1 MSPTLPI
8 HDVLDDIRDA
18 LEAGPSAVIQAPP
31 GAGKTTGVPLALL
44 EAPFLAGQK
53 IVMLEPRRLAA
64 RASAT
69 RMAEMLGEQVGKTV
83 GYRIRMEKKT
93 SEATRI
99 EVVTEGILTR
109 MIQSDPE
116 LSGIGLV
123 IFDEFHERNLNS
135 DLGLALTLE
144 CQGVL
149 RDDLRILIMSA
160 TLDAAPAAA
169 LLGDAPVITSE
180 GRAFP
185 VTTCHLPLKEPTPT
199 RRDIEAACARA
210 VARGLAEEEGDMLVF
225 LPGAGEIRR
234 VEERL
239 RKMDLPPQT
248 DLYPLFGAL
257 TKADQ
262 DKAIKPSPAGRRK
275 VVLATAIAET
285 SLTIDGVTLVVDAGL
300 MRVSR
305 FSPGSG
311 MGRLVTLP
319 VSKASADQRRGRA
332 GRTAPGTCYRL
343 WSEARTTTLTP
354 FTAPE
359 ILSAD
364 LAPLVLELA
373 LWGVTD
379 PAELTWLDVP
389 PEGSCAQ
396 ARDVLQKLGA
406 LDEKG
411 RITAHGKA
419 MTRPGVHPRLAHMI
433 LMAKEKKAG
442 PEACLL
448 AALLTERDPLTGG
461 RNETDIRLRMEAM
474 MQKGSR
480 GQTLNPGA
488 AARIRETSR
497 QLSARLGVKGAAKDP
512 ALAGRLV
519 SLAFPDRIAMA
530 RPGRPGHFQMASGGG
545 AVIHESDPLAFE
557 PFVAVADLDGNR
569 QNARVYLAAPLTMEA
584 LEADHGHRI
593 AAEEK
598 VFWNEKKG
606 RVEAVTRRSL
616 GAVILSEKPLK
627 KPDAGAVTDALIQG
641 IQSRGLSVLP
651 WNKTTRS
658 LQARVLFLRNHAG
671 FDELPDLSET
681 ALETSAPQWLAPFL
695 IGITSMGALSKMDLA
710 GALTALIPY
719 AWHRKIDRMA
729 PTHMAIPSGTRIPL
743 DYGTGEPPV
752 LAARIQQLFGLT
764 ETPKVADGRIHV
776 TCHLLSPA
784 SRPMQVTRDLSSFWT
799 NTYPEVKKELKARYP
814 KHPWPDDPLTAVATN
829 RAKPKGRG

>member
-8 HDVLDDIRDA
+8 HDVLDEIRDA
-18 LEAGPSAVIQAPP
+18 LEAGLSAVIQAPP

-44 EAPFLAGQK
+44 EAPFLAGRK

-69 RMAEMLGEQVGKTV
+69 RMAEMLGEQVGETV
-83 GYRIRMEKKT
+83 GYRIRMEKKI
-93 SEATRI
+93 SAATRI

-149 RDDLRILIMSA
+149 REDLRVLLMSA
-160 TLDAAPAAA
+160 TLDAAPAAK

-185 VTTCHLPLKEPTPT
+185 VTTHHLPLREPTPT

-210 VARGLAEEEGDMLVF
+210 VTKGLCEEDGDMLVF

-239 RKMDLPPQT
+239 RKMDLPPHT

-257 TKADQ
+257 TKAEQ
-262 DKAIKPSPAGRRK
+262 DHAIKPSPAGRRK

-319 VSKASADQRRGRA
+319 VSKASADQRRGRG
-332 GRTAPGTCYRL
+332 GRTAPGICYRL
-343 WSEARTTTLTP
+343 WSEARTGTLTP

-359 ILSAD
+359 ILHAD

-389 PEGSCAQ
+389 PEGSCGQ
-396 ARDVLQKLGA
+396 AREVLKTLGG

-419 MTRPGVHPRLAHMI
+419 MARLGVHPRLAHM
-433 LMAKEKKAG
+433 LLVAKEKKAG

-448 AALLTERDPLTGG
+448 AALLTERDPLAGN
-461 RNETDIRLRMEAM
+461 RNDVDIRLRMEAM
-474 MQKGSR
+474 IKKGNR
-480 GQTLNPGA
+480 DARLNPGA
-488 AARIRETSR
+488 AARIRETAR
-497 QLSARLGVKGAAKDP
+497 QLGGRLAIKGAPNNP
-512 ALAGRLV
+512 ALAGRLLA
-519 SLAFPDRIAMA
+519 LAFPDRIAMA
-530 RPGRPGHFQMASGGG
+530 RPGRPGYFQMTSGSG
-545 AVIHESDPLAFE
+545 AFIHESDPLAFE
-557 PFVAVADLDGNR
+557 PFIAIADLDGNR
-569 QNARVYLAAPLTMEA
+569 QNARVYLGAPLAQER
-584 LEADHGHRI
+584 LEADHGRRMTQ
-593 AAEEK
+593 E
-598 VFWNEKKG
+598 VVVSWNEKKG

-616 GAVILSEKPLK
+616 GAVVLSEKPLK
-627 KPDAGAVTDALIQG
+627 KPDADAVTCALIQG

-658 LQARVLFLRNHAG
+658 LQTRVLFLRNHAG
-671 FDELPDLSET
+671 FDDLPDLSDT
-681 ALETSAPQWLAPFL
+681 ALEKTAPQWLAPFL
-695 IGITSMGALSKMDLA
+695 IGITGMGALSKMDLA
-710 GALTALIPY
+710 GALTALIPF
-719 AWHRKIDRMA
+719 AWHRKIDTLA

-743 DYGTGEPPV
+743 DYGSGEPPV

-764 ETPKVADGRIHV
+764 DTPTVAKGRVPV

-784 SRPMQVTRDLSSFWT
+784 SRPMQVTKDLSSFWA

-814 KHPWPDDPLTAVATN
+814 KHPWPDDPLTAIATN
-829 RAKPKGRG
+829 RAKRKRT